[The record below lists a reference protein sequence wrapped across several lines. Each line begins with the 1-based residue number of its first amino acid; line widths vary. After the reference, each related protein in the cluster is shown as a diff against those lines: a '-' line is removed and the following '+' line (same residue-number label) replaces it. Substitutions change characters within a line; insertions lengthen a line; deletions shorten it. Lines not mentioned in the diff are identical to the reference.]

1 MKITN
6 NLNKLIMNNQNTNE
20 VGINKG
26 NTLSLEK
33 KFPEDIAY
41 ELVNNIKINN
51 LKNLKEA
58 YKIISE
64 NLNGNDNNTKSSII
78 VHANALL
85 QSTDSKE
92 DKALSSNIAT
102 PLLINDSVINKT
114 VKEFTSSI
122 LNNQLSYIES
132 DDEDEIF

>member
-1 MKITN
+1 
-6 NLNKLIMNNQNTNE
+6 MNNQNTNE

>member
-1 MKITN
+1 
-6 NLNKLIMNNQNTNE
+6 MNNQNTNE

-26 NTLSLEK
+26 NTISLEK

-58 YKIISE
+58 YKVISE